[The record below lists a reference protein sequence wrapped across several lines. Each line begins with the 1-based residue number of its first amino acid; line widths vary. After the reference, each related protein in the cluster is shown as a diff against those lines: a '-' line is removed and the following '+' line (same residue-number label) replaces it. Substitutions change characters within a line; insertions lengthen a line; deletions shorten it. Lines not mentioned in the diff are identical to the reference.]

1 MSFANSIFVRTFGRP
16 QGILGSLGGSIM
28 ARMNKRMAQQAIEL
42 LNILSSDRVLEI
54 GFGPGVG
61 IEILASIVSSG
72 SVAGIDPSEVML
84 RQASAR
90 NATDIEAG
98 KVELSRGSAE
108 SLPYDN
114 STFNAAMAIN
124 SMQLWPDTVAGLQ
137 EARRILMPGGRI
149 ALCFTPHSGQV
160 KEDVEEALRSTGF
173 ADVRVVDVGDGF
185 CVLAVRP

>member
-1 MSFANSIFVRTFGRP
+1 MLFRS
-16 QGILGSLGGSIM
+16 
-28 ARMNKRMAQQAIEL
+28 
-42 LNILSSDRVLEI
+42 
-54 GFGPGVG
+54 
-61 IEILASIVSSG
+61 ILASIVSSG

-114 STFNAAMAIN
+114 STFDAAMVIN